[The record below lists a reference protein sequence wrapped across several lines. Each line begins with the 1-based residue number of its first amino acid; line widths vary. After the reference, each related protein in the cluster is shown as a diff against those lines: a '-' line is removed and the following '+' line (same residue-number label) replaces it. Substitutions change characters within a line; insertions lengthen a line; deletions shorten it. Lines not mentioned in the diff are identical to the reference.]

1 MDKTIP
7 DLSAAVVGIEGGK
20 PLMVGGFGGARVPIE
35 LIHAWSDHFR
45 TTGSLGNST
54 ATNNNA
60 GHGRIGIAARIDHG
74 RMKRMVCVPLLAG
87 IGYISRL
94 YASLAVIGI
103 ESRGSIPLSLDEPL
117 SMTGTA
123 RPMPAIIGD
132 LGVPEF

>member
-45 TTGSLGNST
+45 ATGSLGNST
-54 ATNNNA
+54 ATNNN
-60 GHGRIGIAARIDHG
+60 
-74 RMKRMVCVPLLAG
+74 
-87 IGYISRL
+87 
-94 YASLAVIGI
+94 ASLAVIGI

-117 SMTGTA
+117 SMTGTEL
-123 RPMPAIIGD
+123 PMPAIIGD